1 MSLSKSATPLRVKLH
16 PSRIAASML
25 TVVHTIAIVLVS
37 ILPVAVL
44 LKLTIIVLVL
54 VSLWR
59 TLNQV
64 LLKQRT
70 AVHQFV
76 WGVDGDWTLIASD
89 GQAKKAKLLPSS
101 YVQSWMTVLN
111 FDVGQRFRP
120 YSVVLLPDVIDPEIF
135 RRLRV
140 RLTLVKYSLL
150 E

>member
-1 MSLSKSATPLRVKLH
+1 M
-16 PSRIAASML
+16 AASVLM
-25 TVVHTIAIVLVS
+25 VVHVGAIASVF
-37 ILPVAVL
+37 ILPVSVL
-44 LKLTIIVLVL
+44 LKLIIVVPVL
-54 VSLWR
+54 VNLWR

-76 WGVDGDWTLIASD
+76 WGADDDLTLITGD
-89 GQAKKAKLLPSS
+89 GQAKKAKLVATS

-120 YSVVLLPDVIDPEIF
+120 YSVVLLPDAIDPDVF

>member
-1 MSLSKSATPLRVKLH
+1 M
-16 PSRIAASML
+16 AASVLM
-25 TVVHTIAIVLVS
+25 VVHVGAIASVF
-37 ILPVAVL
+37 ILPVSVL
-44 LKLTIIVLVL
+44 LKLIIVVPVL
-54 VSLWR
+54 VNLWR

-76 WGVDGDWTLIASD
+76 WGADDDWTLITGD
-89 GQAKKAKLLPSS
+89 GQAKKAKLLATS

-120 YSVVLLPDVIDPEIF
+120 YSVVLLPDAIDPDVF